1 MRAMIRDAVI
11 RMVRTDLANFID
23 DHEEEL
29 VRIFAEEMQVVDD
42 RIDDERTF
50 VDLRLAYMGEE
61 LMRGALQAIRRFLR
75 EMEV

>member
-1 MRAMIRDAVI
+1 
-11 RMVRTDLANFID
+11 VRTDLANFID

>member
-1 MRAMIRDAVI
+1 
-11 RMVRTDLANFID
+11 
-23 DHEEEL
+23 L

>member
-1 MRAMIRDAVI
+1 M
-11 RMVRTDLANFID
+11 RTDLANFID